1 MKTKKNKSLN
11 NKSKQIYS
19 ENFTSKLNITFPGES
34 ITMENKNE
42 LAIPRLSDYD
52 FLPTWLRHTILVI
65 KHVLVSTIRYFSI
78 EYHGRQ

>member
-1 MKTKKNKSLN
+1 MNPTKNIWKQKNKSLN

-42 LAIPRLSDYD
+42 LAILRLSDYD

-65 KHVLVSTIRYFSI
+65 KHVLVSTIR
-78 EYHGRQ
+78 